1 MTTRDSTT
9 APASSFGLLATTR
22 YVPRLRLERTEMLA
36 QHRWMAPGL
45 RGLAKGQKAIAS
57 WDEDSVTMAV
67 EAGRRLARALP
78 QAMIGEFTLASTTLP
93 FADRL
98 NAGIAAAALGLEPS
112 ARVRDVAS
120 SSRAALGEL
129 AAALQGPHN
138 GTAHLVVAA
147 ERRTPKP
154 ASVQEMIF
162 GDGAA
167 AALVGKGEPIATLL
181 ASRSTHADLVD
192 HFRETGQAHDYG
204 WEERWVR
211 DEGYLKI
218 AVETIRECLAAANI
232 NAGDVAHFAMPAPL
246 ARVNDAVAKRL
257 GVAPPALVSTEHETV
272 GDLGGAQPLAMLDI
286 ALRAAA
292 PGALI
297 LVAAFGSGCDA
308 LLLRRSAAP
317 CPGAAPDPGRP
328 FRRGDSCMRGLKGK
342 TAIVTGAGSGIGRAI
357 TQRLGA
363 EGVTVGVFDINAK
376 GAGETVQAIETTGG
390 KALAV
395 ACDITD
401 YAAVAAAVAEFEA
414 QAGKGTDVLVNN
426 AGWDTPMP
434 FLKTDAAFWKKVTAI
449 NWFGPLHMTHAV
461 AQGMVARK
469 GGRIVNIASDA
480 GRVGSSGEVV
490 YSGCKGATIAFAKA
504 LAREVARAGIT
515 INTVCPG
522 PTDTPA
528 MDAFVGT
535 GEAGQK
541 IRDAMV
547 RGVPLG
553 RIGQPDDYPGLV
565 AFLASDDAAFMTG
578 QTISVSGGLSM
589 HG

>member
-1 MTTRDSTT
+1 
-9 APASSFGLLATTR
+9 
-22 YVPRLRLERTEMLA
+22 
-36 QHRWMAPGL
+36 
-45 RGLAKGQKAIAS
+45 
-57 WDEDSVTMAV
+57 
-67 EAGRRLARALP
+67 
-78 QAMIGEFTLASTTLP
+78 
-93 FADRL
+93 
-98 NAGIAAAALGLEPS
+98 
-112 ARVRDVAS
+112 
-120 SSRAALGEL
+120 
-129 AAALQGPHN
+129 
-138 GTAHLVVAA
+138 
-147 ERRTPKP
+147 
-154 ASVQEMIF
+154 
-162 GDGAA
+162 
-167 AALVGKGEPIATLL
+167 
-181 ASRSTHADLVD
+181 
-192 HFRETGQAHDYG
+192 
-204 WEERWVR
+204 
-211 DEGYLKI
+211 
-218 AVETIRECLAAANI
+218 
-232 NAGDVAHFAMPAPL
+232 
-246 ARVNDAVAKRL
+246 
-257 GVAPPALVSTEHETV
+257 
-272 GDLGGAQPLAMLDI
+272 
-286 ALRAAA
+286 
-292 PGALI
+292 
-297 LVAAFGSGCDA
+297 
-308 LLLRRSAAP
+308 
-317 CPGAAPDPGRP
+317 
-328 FRRGDSCMRGLKGK
+328 MRGLKGK

-357 TQRLGA
+357 AQRLGA

-376 GAGETVQAIETTGG
+376 GAGETVQAIETAGG

-401 YAAVAAAVAEFEA
+401 YAAVTAAVAEFEA

-504 LAREVARAGIT
+504 LAREVARAGVT